1 MSFSAEDKELMCAAL
16 VVCEYPQMKV
26 VYEDFQFYQIDVPY
40 VPGFL
45 AFRELP
51 ATKPLLDKLKAT
63 KPEMMPQVVLVDGN
77 GILHPRGFG
86 LACHLGVLTDVPS
99 IGVSKTVFA
108 IDGLNKVRERAKARK
123 TSVHG
128 PTS

>member
-1 MSFSAEDKELMCAAL
+1 MSFSAEDKEFMCAAL
-16 VVCEYPQMKV
+16 VVCSYPSMKA
-26 VYEDFQFYQIDVPY
+26 VYEDYQFYKIDVPY

-51 ATKPLLDKLKAT
+51 ATKPLLEKLRAT
-63 KPEMMPQVVLVDGN
+63 KPELMPQVVLVDGN

-86 LACHLGVLTDVPS
+86 LASHLGVLTDVPS

-108 IDGLNKVRERAKARK
+108 IDGLNKVHKASDR
-123 TSVHG
+123 
-128 PTS
+128 